1 VVYSLLSGIIYSYLV
16 RKNRFYPIIPVVVKG
31 TKELT
36 IYALV
41 DSGAVIS
48 LFHNQVADAIGI
60 DLSRG
65 KPIYL
70 PGIVGYVKGVLIDDV
85 VIELRELGFKT
96 TIPIVFTEHI
106 SSDLAILGRKGFF
119 EKFEIVFREWRKELE
134 LRIIGEK

>member
-1 VVYSLLSGIIYSYLV
+1 MSSITYSYLV
-16 RKNRFYPIIPVVVKG
+16 RRNRFYPIIPVVIRG

-48 LFHNQVADAIGI
+48 LFHNQVADAVGI

-65 KPIYL
+65 KPIYFS
-70 PGIVGYVKGVLIDDV
+70 GIVGYVKGVLIDDV
-85 VIELRELGFKT
+85 VIELRELGFRT
-96 TIPIVFTEHI
+96 SIPIVFTEYI

-119 EKFEIVFREWRKELE
+119 EKFEIVFREWKRELK
-134 LRIIGEK
+134 LKIIS